1 MVNFSLLEVNF
12 EQVQSVI
19 RAAQRSA
26 AERRTDS
33 RRSRN
38 EFAGYILSPGLG
50 RFYGGAGRCGA
61 SAEETEVDSQSLRR
75 AADGKDRDSDG
86 SQHR

>member
-1 MVNFSLLEVNF
+1 MNF

-26 AERRTDS
+26 TERRTDS

>member
-38 EFAGYILSPGLG
+38 ELAGYILSPGLG